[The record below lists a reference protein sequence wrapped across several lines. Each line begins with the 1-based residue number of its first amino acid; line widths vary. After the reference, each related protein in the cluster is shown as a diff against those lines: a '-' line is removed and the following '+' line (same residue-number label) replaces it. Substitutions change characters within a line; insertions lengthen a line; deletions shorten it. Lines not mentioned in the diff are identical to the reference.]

1 LSDRDTPIQTENEK
15 RYTADEYLARI
26 EPQYREY
33 KDAMRKC
40 ITGLTEYAAQ
50 LAAQHQEEQLPQLRR
65 LCVEMAEF
73 WGLTDDETAK
83 GYQEMTQ
90 RYTDAFDHAVS
101 KAKASGY
108 VPEITEQARENI
120 LAGLELYAQEMSANG
135 DMEQWVIECDLLA
148 EQLQV
153 EWQTEA
159 AAEQSSAPQIDMKM
173 EGM

>member
-1 LSDRDTPIQTENEK
+1 MTP
-15 RYTADEYLARI
+15 
-26 EPQYREY
+26 
-33 KDAMRKC
+33 
-40 ITGLTEYAAQ
+40 
-50 LAAQHQEEQLPQLRR
+50 
-65 LCVEMAEF
+65 
-73 WGLTDDETAK
+73 
-83 GYQEMTQ
+83 

-101 KAKASGY
+101 EAKASGC

-159 AAEQSSAPQIDMKM
+159 AAEQSSAPRIDMKM